1 MAPVTMQTGATM
13 DERQWAERLVRY
25 QYLETLVAKRRVLE
39 LGCGQG
45 RGTALLARSAAQVVG
60 VDIATPALEQ
70 AWRGQSGANLSFAS
84 GDGGALQQPDRSF
97 DLVIVP
103 ELQRWI
109 ARGSL
114 LAELQRVLRPGGLA
128 AFIVASADAGR
139 APGLGYSDLVDF
151 LEQSFEYVRVLGEI
165 PFIGRTMADFA
176 PEGDVEAALDCSL
189 IEEDEPPSHYLAL
202 CSDHALPSLPYTVVQ
217 LPWGGWDEEPAW
229 LRDQLGRVRQERDRA
244 LQRADARQRE
254 LQALEARLVDDSRQH
269 AELRRAHAERDDL
282 REQLEQLRR
291 FQLQTAAGTGRSG
304 AAAPSAAGAPA
315 GDPIRRGGVDLT
327 LPRQLERERPPAQ
340 EERRRGEPLQGRPG
354 ELHTQLERQ
363 QRRADEA
370 EQARTR
376 LLSELESL
384 RRRAERAEQ
393 RCDALVGHVEQ
404 GAAEATRLQQRVAEL
419 QALRQNDQWRVDE
432 LQGRVAEA
440 EARLAVR
447 PVPLVAPSPSPIPG
461 SGVDAAQPASPG
473 EDRGQLQTLLEGA
486 ARHQQEAERW
496 RAQRAELEAVST
508 ALRTERDTLAQR
520 LERCQAQTKSAEDRA
535 ERHRRELGELARRL
549 ARAEGELKRAE
560 AGR

>member
-45 RGTALLARSAAQVVG
+45 RGTALLARCAAQVVG

-84 GDGGALQQPDRSF
+84 GDGGALQQPDHSF

-202 CSDHALPSLPYTVVQ
+202 CSDHALPSLPYTVLQ
-217 LPWGGWDEEPAW
+217 LPWGGWDEEPTW

-254 LQALEARLVDDSRQH
+254 LQALEARLADDGRQH

-291 FQLQTAAGTGRSG
+291 FQLQTAAG
-304 AAAPSAAGAPA
+304 AG
-315 GDPIRRGGVDLT
+315 
-327 LPRQLERERPPAQ
+327 RERPRVE
-340 EERRRGEPLQGRPG
+340 EERGRGEPLQARLG
-354 ELHTQLERQ
+354 ELHTQLEQQ

-440 EARLAVR
+440 EARLAAR
-447 PVPLVAPSPSPIPG
+447 PATLAAPAPSPIPG
-461 SGVDAAQPASPG
+461 AGIAAAQPAAPG

-508 ALRTERDTLAQR
+508 ALHAERDTLAQR
-520 LERCQAQTKSAEDRA
+520 LERCQAQVKSAEERA

-549 ARAEGELKRAE
+549 ARAEGELKRAA